1 MLAHMHTI
9 KTVIYAKG
17 EHTLM
22 AKWLVILCF
31 IYISDFG
38 FLTILANLS
47 VIFYGENDISN
58 SLYEMQPKA
67 KQ

>member
-17 EHTLM
+17 EQT
-22 AKWLVILCF
+22 LCF
-31 IYISDFG
+31 IYKSDFG
-38 FLTILANLS
+38 FLPILANLS